1 MAEEKKINNFAIQNG
16 AADIYE
22 VIKSYIPFLNVR
34 RLSDK
39 AILPKRM
46 FPHSAAYDIFSA
58 RDIMV
63 PARGKAKIATDLSID
78 LPPGTYGRVAA
89 RSSVAWHHSIDV
101 GGGVVDLDKNPVFV
115 ILFNHSDVDF
125 EVKVGD
131 NIAQLVIELHAT
143 PEVIEVYQ

>member
-16 AADIYE
+16 SADIYE

-143 PEVIEVYQ
+143 PEVVEVYQ

>member
-1 MAEEKKINNFAIQNG
+1 MEEEKKFTNFAVQNG
-16 AADIYE
+16 SADICE

-34 RLSDK
+34 RLSEK
-39 AILPKRM
+39 ATLPKRM
-46 FPHSAAYDIFSA
+46 FPHSAAYDLFSA
-58 RDIMV
+58 RDIVV

-78 LPPGTYGRVAA
+78 LPPGTYGRVAG
-89 RSSVAWHHSIDV
+89 RSSVSWHHSIDV

-131 NIAQLVIELHAT
+131 NIAQLVVELHAT
-143 PEVIEVYQ
+143 PEVVEVYE

>member
-1 MAEEKKINNFAIQNG
+1 MAEEKKINNFAVQNG
-16 AADIYE
+16 SADICE
-22 VIKSYIPFLNVR
+22 VIKSYIPFLKVR

-39 AILPKRM
+39 ATLPQRM

-58 RDIMV
+58 RDTMV
-63 PARGKAKIATDLSID
+63 PARGKAIIATDLSID

-101 GGGVVDLDKNPVFV
+101 GGGVIDLDKNPVFV

-143 PEVIEVYQ
+143 PEVVEVYK